1 MLEIPASDRFDVS
14 ATQKIVLEVDLDD
27 GEPCRRKEVSNLAD
41 AVRPPFVELPDAL
54 KGMYY
59 LG

>member
-1 MLEIPASDRFDVS
+1 MPEEPAADRFDVS
-14 ATQKIVLEVDLDD
+14 VTKEIDLEIDLDD
-27 GEPCRRKEVSNLAD
+27 DEPCRCQRVPQMAE